1 MKVDRDFLKE
11 FEENIDPAKPE
22 KSKFP
27 INILGYGEIS
37 VVFEIE
43 EYEGVALKR
52 IPNFTSEEQVRKYI
66 ELYYEYLSLLRNAGI
81 NVPESGAE
89 YVVTGDNRIVLFIFQ
104 EKLDPRSICNKV
116 IHRIPDEEVAKLFRR
131 ILDELAKVWNFN
143 KHSEIE
149 IGIDGQISNWAL
161 TGDLDSKL
169 LYFDTSTPMVRKDGE
184 HQIDTEV
191 FLKASPPIL
200 RTVVKKLFL
209 QEVLDRYFDFHLVT
223 VDLIANLF
231 KEKRA
236 DVIPML
242 IDTANEYFKD
252 YDVAPIN
259 YEEVKKYYKNDA
271 FIWSLF
277 LNLRKIHRSMV
288 RLAGGRYEYFLPEKI
303 ER

>member
-1 MKVDRDFLKE
+1 
-11 FEENIDPAKPE
+11 
-22 KSKFP
+22 
-27 INILGYGEIS
+27 
-37 VVFEIE
+37 
-43 EYEGVALKR
+43 
-52 IPNFTSEEQVRKYI
+52 
-66 ELYYEYLSLLRNAGI
+66 
-81 NVPESGAE
+81 
-89 YVVTGDNRIVLFIFQ
+89 
-104 EKLDPRSICNKV
+104 
-116 IHRIPDEEVAKLFRR
+116 
-131 ILDELAKVWNFN
+131 
-143 KHSEIE
+143 
-149 IGIDGQISNWAL
+149 
-161 TGDLDSKL
+161 
-169 LYFDTSTPMVRKDGE
+169 
-184 HQIDTEV
+184 V